1 MAERVGFEPTAHCC
15 VTGFQDQ
22 LLKPLGHLSEL
33 LGCEVYIIIPEK
45 FCQVFCANSVYSGAF
60 VGILFSLFSAVQ
72 ILTVLCR
79 TENRKA
85 KPQNRLGLVSA
96 NSIL

>member
-1 MAERVGFEPTAHCC
+1 MLICIGDYVSASLKLKIKYVYSIVGCFLYLQYNIQ
-15 VTGFQDQ
+15 G
-22 LLKPLGHLSEL
+22 
-33 LGCEVYIIIPEK
+33 K

-60 VGILFSLFSAVQ
+60 AGMLFSLFSAVQ

-85 KPQNRLGLVSA
+85 KPRNRLGLVSA

>member
-1 MAERVGFEPTAHCC
+1 MYSVVSYFLHL
-15 VTGFQDQ
+15 QYNI
-22 LLKPLGHLSEL
+22 LG
-33 LGCEVYIIIPEK
+33 K
-45 FCQVFCANSVYSGAF
+45 FCQVFCANSVYSGTFA
-60 VGILFSLFSAVQ
+60 GILFSLFSAVQ

-85 KPQNRLGLVSA
+85 KPRNRLGLVSA